1 MIRRLP
7 HVFWAWHKMTH
18 DPRSLPTL
26 AESDYEAIELAVME
40 TARGRWFLRE
50 FASRNRQADTTML
63 LQAINRLEGAV
74 SGERAMEHIERIRFD
89 LLEMAKSIAGLKI
102 ELDMHDD
109 GGAEHSRF
117 GDATSALDAIVRT
130 TEQATSNILGATE
143 QVQEIAW
150 NLREQQYD
158 EATCDRIDRLATDI
172 YTACGFQD
180 LTAQRTQ
187 KVVRTLRFLEGR
199 INALVDAWVGKDA
212 GPVQPASGR
221 APERAAEPAMASDAL
236 IPPELSQSDVDIVI
250 IEDDFAGAAPA
261 EAHAPAPIPANVE
274 ASLAMAE
281 AVTDVDEM
289 VAAAV
294 LPAIGAMPKYHASQL
309 DDDDV
314 AFELVDVA
322 GDSHAPAMDLVA
334 PDQAAPGSRA
344 VAGATDSLP
353 VMEAAT
359 DLMATD
365 DEPMVIDDEDCLEVD
380 FVINDQESDVVADM
394 TAKPLREPAAD
405 PADKVS
411 LAQIDAMPTTAKAL
425 IFG

>member
-1 MIRRLP
+1 
-7 HVFWAWHKMTH
+7 MTH

-50 FASRNRQADTTML
+50 YAARNRQADTTML

-74 SGERAMEHIERIRFD
+74 SGERAMEQIERIRFD

-117 GDATSALDAIVRT
+117 GDATSALDGIVRT

-158 EATCDRIDRLATDI
+158 EATCDRIDKLATDI

-212 GPVQPASGR
+212 GPAQPASGS
-221 APERAAEPAMASDAL
+221 APQRAAEPAMAADGL

-250 IEDDFAGAAPA
+250 IEDDFDGAAPV
-261 EAHAPAPIPANVE
+261 EARAPVPAPIPANVE

-289 VAAAV
+289 VAAAA
-294 LPAIGAMPKYHASQL
+294 PTYHASQL

-322 GDSHAPAMDLVA
+322 DDSHAPAMDMVV
-334 PDQAAPGSRA
+334 PDQAGPGPRSIA
-344 VAGATDSLP
+344 GVADSLP
-353 VMEAAT
+353 VIEAAA
-359 DLMATD
+359 DLMAAD
-365 DEPMVIDDEDCLEVD
+365 DEPLVIDDEECLEVD
-380 FVINDQESDVVADM
+380 FVINDQENDVVADM
-394 TAKPLREPAAD
+394 TAKPLRESATD

>member
-1 MIRRLP
+1 
-7 HVFWAWHKMTH
+7 MTH

-50 FASRNRQADTTML
+50 FAARNRQADTTML
-63 LQAINRLEGAV
+63 LQAINRLEGTV
-74 SGERAMEHIERIRFD
+74 SGERAMEHIERVRFD

-102 ELDMHDD
+102 ELDIHDD

-117 GDATSALDAIVRT
+117 GNATSALDAIVRI

-158 EATCDRIDRLATDI
+158 EATCDRIDKLATDI
-172 YTACGFQD
+172 YNACGFQD

-212 GPVQPASGR
+212 GPTQPASGP

-236 IPPELSQSDVDIVI
+236 IPLELSQSDVDIVI
-250 IEDDFAGAAPA
+250 IEDDFAGAAPLGA
-261 EAHAPAPIPANVE
+261 RAASPIPANVE

-294 LPAIGAMPKYHASQL
+294 PMYHASQL
-309 DDDDV
+309 DDEDV

-322 GDSHAPAMDLVA
+322 DDSHAPAMAWIA
-334 PDQAAPGSRA
+334 PDQAGPGPRV
-344 VAGATDSLP
+344 VAGAADSLP
-353 VMEAAT
+353 VMEVVA
-359 DLMATD
+359 DLMAAD
-365 DEPMVIDDEDCLEVD
+365 DEPLVIDDEECLEVD
-380 FVINDQESDVVADM
+380 FVINDQETDVVADM